1 MRRVGLKRPSY
12 QEWTIH
18 DDSCVAEAPLV
29 DSMAES
35 VIGVKH
41 EEVVVAEVRW

>member
-41 EEVVVAEVRW
+41 KEVVVAEVRW